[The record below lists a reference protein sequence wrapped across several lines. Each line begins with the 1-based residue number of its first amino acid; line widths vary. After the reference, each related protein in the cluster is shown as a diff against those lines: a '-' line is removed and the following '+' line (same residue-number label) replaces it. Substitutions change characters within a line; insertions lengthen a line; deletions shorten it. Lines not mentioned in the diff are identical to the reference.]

1 MAIGIKKIFSSFS
14 SGNKWKKYT
23 NAKQYGKNAITH
35 LPKASEITEDFCKQN
50 AHSYR
55 LQYKESLE
63 TMKTTSN
70 PTTFFYRYDMAIK
83 KAIGLAYMQ
92 EKITIPG
99 ESLARE
105 AEKLIE
111 TKDTY
116 TTQMIERAIVDIKN
130 DLEALTVPAEI
141 SKKLNSF
148 EKRMKKYSDEMT
160 SEHIETIEKTVD
172 ALMKQ
177 YL

>member
-1 MAIGIKKIFSSFS
+1 MEIGIKKLFSSFS
-14 SGNKWKKYT
+14 SGSKWKKYT
-23 NAKQYGKNAITH
+23 NSKQYGKNAITH

-50 AHSYR
+50 AHPYR

-70 PTTFFYRYDMAIK
+70 PTVFFYRYDMAIK

-99 ESLARE
+99 ESLAKE
-105 AEKLIE
+105 ADKLIE

-116 TTQMIERAIVDIKN
+116 ITQMIERATADVKR
-130 DLEALTVPAEI
+130 DLEELSAPADI

-148 EKRMKKYSDEMT
+148 EKKMKRHSDEMNST
-160 SEHIETIEKTVD
+160 HIETIEKTVD